1 MSRVSAEPDAAEIEG
16 VRLGLHRLQRL
27 LSSRRSWSALADA
40 AGADLPQQVL
50 QVLQVLR
57 DGEPRSLAELARLA
71 RMDAAAVSRQVRVL
85 EDRGLATRRQ
95 SPHHGRIVLI
105 EPTAAGLALAGRLYD
120 LNTRH
125 LVDALSAWTSD
136 ERDALGTL
144 LVRLVDDLQ
153 RTPHRDD

>member
-1 MSRVSAEPDAAEIEG
+1 MTRTAEPDVDG

-57 DGEPRSLAELARLA
+57 DGEARSLAEMARLA

-85 EDRGLATRRQ
+85 EDRGLVGRRQ

-105 EPTAAGLALAGRLYD
+105 EPTAEGLALAQRLYD

-125 LVDALSAWTSD
+125 LVDALAAWTPE

-153 RTPHRDD
+153 RTPHRP